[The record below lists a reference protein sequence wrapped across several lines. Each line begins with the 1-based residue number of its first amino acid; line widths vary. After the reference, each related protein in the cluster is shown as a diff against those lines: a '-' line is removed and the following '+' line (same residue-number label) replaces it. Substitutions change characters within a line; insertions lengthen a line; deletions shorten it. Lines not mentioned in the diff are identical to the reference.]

1 MSVADINTAMDTAVA
16 YMGTGDYGAAISYA
30 TKALGLMAI
39 LPDSRH
45 GSGEMRWRTAGVEAF
60 INQVRKLQSASTG
73 LGNSAGIM
81 QVQKVNY
88 VNPSELSSY

>member
-16 YMGTGDYGAAISYA
+16 YMGTGDYGAAIAQA

-60 INQVRKLQSASTG
+60 INQVRKLQSASNG

-81 QVQKVNY
+81 QIQKVNY
-88 VNPSELSSY
+88 INPSELSSY